1 MKQFTSTD
9 KYIATSELI
18 EAVNASIKLEKP
30 LLIKGEPGTGK
41 TKLAEEIATSSK

>member
-18 EAVNASIKLEKP
+18 EAVNASVKLEN
-30 LLIKGEPGTGK
+30 LC
-41 TKLAEEIATSSK
+41 